1 MQERKPPHT
10 FSSCSKSKHTVVY
23 FYCVPSYL
31 HYASYLLHL
40 ALSWEE
46 RVACVE
52 LGQYAAQTP
61 HVDGHAVWVTQDHL
75 RRPVEATLDVGV
87 HWQKGKRDNVWDLQT
102 FQNWTFL
109 WKENIF
115 PLLTSLLL
123 ITAWSKINY
132 LDVSWPPLRQKD
144 VFLLKA
150 DAETFK
156 QAAVFYHTRRW
167 SNICSFPGDSF
178 AVLFLHLLLNK
189 KLWFTWAFIDVT
201 VIDISCVSPS
211 YIHCRSLIDIIDH
224 EHVNLM
230 CIYIYIYI

>member
-1 MQERKPPHT
+1 MWGELEVTSHVHILNVNVK
-10 FSSCSKSKHTVVY
+10 CKHTAVSM
-23 FYCVPSYL
+23 SYL

-52 LGQYAAQTP
+52 LGQDAAQTP

-87 HWQKGKRDNVWDLQT
+87 HWQKGKSDNIWDLQT
-102 FQNWTFL
+102 FQTWTFL

-123 ITAWSKINY
+123 ITAWSKINH

-144 VFLLKA
+144 VFLFKA
-150 DAETFK
+150 NAETFK

-167 SNICSFPGDSF
+167 SYICSFPGDSL

-189 KLWFTWAFIDVT
+189 KLWVFLMTSLSSTFPVYLPHLFTV
-201 VIDISCVSPS
+201 C
-211 YIHCRSLIDIIDH
+211 L
-224 EHVNLM
+224 
-230 CIYIYIYI
+230 